1 MMKMTNLTVIASVAR
16 FVQENQ
22 MALLAV
28 GNEIVILNPQQAR
41 AVLEVLIG
49 AASAPPRKRKGARK
63 PLPWQPTI
71 PKTARRISFAMVER
85 LVKSGNRM
93 AFNIRSGMKASG
105 FVSLW

>member
-49 AASAPPRKRKGARK
+49 AASAPPRK

-93 AFNIRSGMKASG
+93 AFNIRSEMKASG